1 MHRLITDNAV
11 LSEACKRFAACEY
24 VTIDTEFIREKTYY
38 PKLCLVQIASHE
50 DEVAIDPLADGI
62 DLAPLLELLA
72 NDKVLKVFHAA
83 KQDVEI
89 FYQLT
94 GAVPTPLYDTQIA
107 AMVCGYGESIGY
119 EALVNTIVNASLD
132 KASRYTDW
140 EQRPL
145 TQRQVDYAIADVT
158 HLRGVYES
166 LRGQIERQ
174 GRNEWI
180 AEEMAQMAHP
190 ESYEVD
196 PDDMWRRLKYNNR
209 SSAYLNLL
217 RAAAA
222 WRERTAQRK
231 DIPRGRLLKDEVLLQ
246 IAAMNP
252 KSMEELAQVRGAL
265 KHISGDN
272 AKSLIA
278 ALDEART
285 LPKEQHPKDEKRKKL
300 LSADQDVIVD
310 VLRMLLKLQCEKHHV
325 ATKLV
330 ANKEELAALVLG
342 KDVACMHGWRHE
354 VFGALA
360 QDFLS
365 GKLQL
370 RVDAAGGVVFE
381 KSAA

>member
-174 GRNEWI
+174 GRSEWI

>member
-278 ALDEART
+278 ALEEART